1 MSLQKIAIATLLALI
16 SGAAFA
22 ADLPADKGPPVYTPP
37 PPPPPTWTG
46 FYVGVNGGYG
56 GDRFDYPFGFS
67 DPALVRAG
75 TSINGAASLTSGG
88 GLAGGQIG
96 FNYQFA
102 GTNFVAGLEADAD
115 WTDIRGNLG
124 INVNAPGGS
133 ISANAGSEL
142 EYLGTVRARFG
153 YAWDNIL
160 PYVTGGFAYGEDR
173 SYYNFAISP
182 GGPTASGAKYNNH
195 DGWTVGAGL
204 EYKITQNLTFKT
216 EYLYVDLGSRSLL
229 NAGVGPYQF
238 SLNEHPT
245 ANIVRAGFNYLF
257 DFAPPPTPVVA
268 KY

>member
-1 MSLQKIAIATLLALI
+1 MIRALI
-16 SGAAFA
+16 LSSALSVIALGGAIA
-22 ADLPADKGPPVYTPP
+22 ADLPAEKGPPAYEPP

-56 GDRFDYPFGFS
+56 GDRFDYPFGIN
-67 DPALVRAG
+67 DPALPAAG
-75 TSINGAASLTSGG
+75 INGAASLTSGG

-102 GTNFVAGLEADAD
+102 GSNFVAGLEADAD

-124 INVNAPGGS
+124 INATAGGTTL
-133 ISANAGSEL
+133 SANAGSEL

-160 PYVTGGFAYGEDR
+160 PYVTGGFAYGEDK
-173 SYYNFAISP
+173 SYYNLSATP
-182 GGPTASGAKYNNH
+182 GGFAVNGAKYNNH

-229 NAGVGPYQF
+229 SVPLGGGAAFN
-238 SLNEHPT
+238 LNEHPT

-257 DFAPPPTPVVA
+257 DFAPPPAPPVVA